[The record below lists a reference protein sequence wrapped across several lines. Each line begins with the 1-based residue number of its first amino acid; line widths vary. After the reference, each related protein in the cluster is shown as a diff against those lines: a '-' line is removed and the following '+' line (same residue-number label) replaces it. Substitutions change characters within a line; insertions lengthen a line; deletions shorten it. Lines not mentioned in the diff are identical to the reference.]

1 MGRPISF
8 PSPWL
13 ELAQDA
19 GNVDKLAKALSV
31 SPMTLWRWA
40 HGKKVPSLDVQLRLN
55 AYADGRKLKAP
66 FPKAGRDLEKSTD
79 ATRALK
85 ARDKGAA

>member
-40 HGKKVPSLDVQLRLN
+40 HVVSRPDSAFGR
-55 AYADGRKLKAP
+55 GRKLKAP